1 MNLSTN
7 VTYMNDFIAP
17 VRLQHC
23 WCDGRK
29 QSYVRRG
36 YETIPL
42 RQTIKDK
49 NDPRPT
55 TDQNREKGGT
65 TFVCGVPELKRPG
78 R

>member
-29 QSYVRRG
+29 
-36 YETIPL
+36 
-42 RQTIKDK
+42 
-49 NDPRPT
+49 
-55 TDQNREKGGT
+55 
-65 TFVCGVPELKRPG
+65 
-78 R
+78 